1 MKTKLL
7 MTSSALFCA
16 IIGILLSFLPNEIA
30 EYLSVEPTIIT
41 ILFLKILSALYLG
54 FGILNWMAKGT
65 LIGGIYNRPI
75 AIGNLMH
82 FGVGAIAY
90 CIAIYGSDGLI
101 ALLLGA
107 YGAIVQLVPAVYS
120 GLFWRK
126 ASTLGVILGLVF
138 GVAVT
143 IYFQYLYH

>member
-30 EYLSVEPTIIT
+30 EYLNVEPTIIT

-82 FGVGAIAY
+82 FGVGAIALVKVISNIETHSEIIIFLTVFY
-90 CIAIYGSDGLI
+90 VIF
-101 ALLLGA
+101 ALLFA
-107 YGAIVQLVPAVYS
+107 Y
-120 GLFWRK
+120 
-126 ASTLGVILGLVF
+126 VF
-138 GVAVT
+138 KT
-143 IYFQYLYH
+143 NPT